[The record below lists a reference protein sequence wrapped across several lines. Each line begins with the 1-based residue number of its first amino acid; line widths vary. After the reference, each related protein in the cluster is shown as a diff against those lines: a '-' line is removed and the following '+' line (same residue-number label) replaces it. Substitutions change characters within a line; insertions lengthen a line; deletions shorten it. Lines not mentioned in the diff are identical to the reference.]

1 MLTRLGML
9 NVDAFTIMKTAG
21 PRQHQ
26 ISQRYVHPSLESVE
40 STFQKLEVSNQF
52 QKLEVSNQLPP
63 RKGEGIRSK
72 SAVRR
77 NRRKILK

>member
-40 STFQKLEVSNQF
+40 STFQKLEVSNQ
-52 QKLEVSNQLPP
+52 LPP